1 MVKSKNLP
9 RRLCL
14 SQVSRAILER
24 DGEVK
29 FLAKVKKSVVMV
41 GEELLLSE
49 TYEEL
54 GMEEM
59 RGTLGWSNRRRVAR
73 EHLRKRCVVE
83 DMRLMQTMD
92 ISDNEWH
99 ELGVYWG
106 ESLKWHEVDRYI
118 RESLYCEMCKV
129 PRVWIIKVRML

>member
-1 MVKSKNLP
+1 M
-9 RRLCL
+9 RRLSL
-14 SQVSRAILER
+14 GDVSRAILER

-59 RGTLGWSNRRRVAR
+59 RGTLGWSNRRRVALDD
-73 EHLRKRCVVE
+73 LRKRCIVE
-83 DMRLMQTMD
+83 DMRLVRVNEL
-92 ISDNEWH
+92 SDEEWH
-99 ELGVYWG
+99 ELGVSWIG
-106 ESLKWHEVDRYI
+106 DLKWLAVKKYI
-118 RESLYCEMCKV
+118 RESLYCEFEEDM
-129 PRVWIIKVRML
+129 RLWEIKVRMVCSE

>member
-83 DMRLMQTMD
+83 DMRLVRVNEL
-92 ISDNEWH
+92 SDDEWH
-99 ELGVYWG
+99 ELGVSWIG
-106 ESLKWHEVDRYI
+106 DLKWLAVKKYI
-118 RESLYCEMCKV
+118 RESLYCEMCEV
-129 PRVWIIKVRML
+129 PRVWIIKVRMF

>member
-1 MVKSKNLP
+1 M
-9 RRLCL
+9 RRLSL
-14 SQVSRAILER
+14 GDVSRAILER

-59 RGTLGWSNRRRVAR
+59 QGTLGWSNRRRVAR

-83 DMRLMQTMD
+83 DMRLVRVNEL
-92 ISDNEWH
+92 SDEEWH
-99 ELGVYWG
+99 ELGVSWIG
-106 ESLKWHEVDRYI
+106 DLKWLAVKEYVQK
-118 RESLYCEMCKV
+118 SLYCEFEEDM
-129 PRVWIIKVRML
+129 RLWEIKVRMICSE